1 MVARALGIPC
11 LALMAQIAC
20 AAGLLVEADRTE
32 IAFGQMVTVT
42 IQADDIRDSIQK
54 LPTEAIGRDFEVFNV
69 SYSRGSQT
77 RRGREIVQQRLEWQ
91 LFPLHLGV
99 SVIPIIDAGGKRTR
113 PLPIRVSESGFG
125 VSKVMVRSGV
135 EGDAV
140 QHRESLLFVDVY
152 HDGGPLFRMP
162 KAEGAGFQLRPLRDS
177 QRQETVA
184 GERYTVTRFAW
195 GITPLRPGSAGVRFS
210 PLDASKFGARLRY
223 PVPALYVNAAP
234 VPGYLP
240 VHVPVG
246 SLNVESNAPM
256 HAKVGRPEQWTL
268 KISGRGLSPEGL
280 RKQLGRFQDTPQLHF
295 YPLQME
301 LVSNAGEIPLGQT
314 LVVTIPFRAL
324 EQGSLK
330 LPEVHIPYYDPATG
344 LVRVAS
350 TPSLAVDAV
359 DPVMT
364 WVWRGAGGGMVLV
377 LALWAGLLARP
388 RYHAWHARRL
398 WLRQLASSKT
408 PCELLRAWRAGK
420 YETEDGET
428 ISMIERACYGPAS
441 EVDFERFRHQAME
454 LAQQRKSC
462 GKPQK
467 MQDELRRILEPFD
480 MGNFTVCQLARRW
493 LSAFIFRFHDR
504 RSS

>member
-20 AAGLLVEADRTE
+20 AAGLHVEADRTE

-54 LPTEAIGRDFEVFNV
+54 LPMEAIGRDFEVFHV

-99 SVIPIIDAGGKRTR
+99 SVIPIMDAGGKRTR

-125 VSKVMVRSGV
+125 VPKVMVRSGV

-152 HDGGPLFRMP
+152 HDGGPLFRTP
-162 KAEGAGFQLRPLRDS
+162 KAEGAGFHLRPLRDS

-210 PLDASKFGARLRY
+210 SLDASKFGARLRY

-246 SLNVESNAPM
+246 SLNVESNAPRQ
-256 HAKVGRPEQWTL
+256 AKVGRPEQWTL

-280 RKQLGRFQDTPQLHF
+280 RKQLGRFQNTPQLHF
-295 YPLQME
+295 YPQQME

-350 TPSLAVDAV
+350 TPSLTVDSV

-364 WVWRGAGGGMVLV
+364 WVWRGAGGGLVLV
-377 LALWAGLLARP
+377 LALWAGLLVRP
-388 RYHAWHARRL
+388 RYHAWHDRRL

-467 MQDELRRILEPFD
+467 MQDELQRILEPFD
-480 MGNFTVCQLARRW
+480 MGNFTFCQLVRRW
-493 LSAFIFRFHDR
+493 LSAFIFRFHDW